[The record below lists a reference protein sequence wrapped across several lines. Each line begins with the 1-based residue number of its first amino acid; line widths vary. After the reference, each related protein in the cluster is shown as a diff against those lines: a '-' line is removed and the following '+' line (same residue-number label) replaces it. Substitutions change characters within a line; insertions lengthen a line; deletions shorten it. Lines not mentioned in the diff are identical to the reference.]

1 MIPTAVPSSSKSLET
16 PQREEIC
23 SIYRIEK
30 MEEQLHNRRHYE
42 EDDPHEKTQHSEVIG
57 DDHREKKSVMEKV
70 KDQAKKIKET
80 IKKSERG
87 HRRDDGD
94 EEDMANP
101 SEVHQGA
108 VPMYESPVVPGTHLP
123 IQTDMN
129 LENPTDTRED
139 RYSPNVRNEVV
150 GNEGVVPAAGP
161 VKMEPDMGRSSLEP
175 KFEKSPELPD
185 TTSVVRISPLMG
197 LEEDPHSPKVP
208 PGKVSPSN
216 YQSKVTDPTGE
227 GGKEADVA
235 PLLQR
240 LDNIH
245 IHDRSQSDQAPP
257 EPKPHGGSH
266 DQFAPQPNPT
276 ADQFVPQT
284 NPDSIKTFDQTDPGQ
299 SVPRDTLVGK
309 LSSAVST
316 VAGKAV
322 SAEATFASKLG
333 YRNVSSDKKPELAAE
348 RDSERRGG
356 GGGGDTDTAE
366 AAKGTKRGV
375 SVKEYLSEKLRP
387 GEQDKALSDAITE
400 RFQKKNVRA
409 VGAADAAARLGTGR
423 GSEEEGEAGGGA
435 RSGGGGAGSLK
446 GAMRS
451 WFGKRSGGSE
461 SKEEIGGQQQ
471 PRIEGSGDDQ

>member
-1 MIPTAVPSSSKSLET
+1 
-16 PQREEIC
+16 
-23 SIYRIEK
+23 
-30 MEEQLHNRRHYE
+30 MEAQLHNRRHYE
-42 EDDPHEKTQHSEVIG
+42 EDDDPHERTQHSEVIG

-123 IQTDMN
+123 IQTDFN
-129 LENPTDTRED
+129 LEKPTDTRED

-150 GNEGVVPAAGP
+150 GDEGVVPAAGP

-175 KFEKSPELPD
+175 KFEKPPELPD
-185 TTSVVRISPLMG
+185 TTSMVRISPLMG

-208 PGKVSPSN
+208 PGKISPSN

-245 IHDRSQSDQAPP
+245 IHDRSQSDQAPEP
-257 EPKPHGGSH
+257 EPKPHAGSH
-266 DQFAPQPNPT
+266 GQFAPQSNPT
-276 ADQFVPQT
+276 ADQFVPQP
-284 NPDSIKTFDQTDPGQ
+284 NPDSIKTLDQTDPGR
-299 SVPRDTLVGK
+299 SVPRDTISGK
-309 LSSAVST
+309 FSSAVST
-316 VAGKAV
+316 IAGKAA
-322 SAEATFASKLG
+322 SAKATFESKLG
-333 YRNVSSDKKPELAAE
+333 YLNVSSDKKPELAAE

-356 GGGGDTDTAE
+356 
-366 AAKGTKRGV
+366 V
-375 SVKEYLSEKLRP
+375 SVKEYLAEKLRP

-400 RFQKKNVRA
+400 RFQKKNARA
-409 VGAADAAARLGTGR
+409 VGADDAAARLGTGR
-423 GSEEEGEAGGGA
+423 GSEEEG
-435 RSGGGGAGSLK
+435 GGAGSVK
-446 GAMRS
+446 GAVRS

-471 PRIEGSGDDQ
+471 PRIQGSGNDQ